1 MTFFKIFAAFLL
13 AVMMAMQPASAADPA
28 PMEKQ
33 EAGGFFS
40 NMAGAVE
47 EFSKDADKNLP
58 DRLAD
63 AGYDIATAPQ
73 TVEAA
78 LTLAGGLALLY
89 LLYEVTQFL
98 SGHTRSMLQ
107 VVVDIGIP
115 VGMAY
120 LLIKNYEEQMLNFDG
135 LLDIFRNLGAA
146 NPIESIMKMYGAVF
160 GNIGAAMSTT
170 LDNLTSWAT
179 AITDITKYM
188 SYVLDALV
196 VLVFCLII
204 VGLLLSG
211 IAEVVGLLLLGPFLF
226 AVGVAFGPLMIAG
239 IVTPWTRDYFTKWL
253 QYIVISAG
261 LTGVINVVFGVA
273 AELLKA
279 ISKTDFTSG
288 EPAAVQLVVVTVVL
302 LTINNM
308 ISQAPSIASSLFPGH
323 VGASKSASGA
333 FKQAMQPAKNV
344 ARDVKDTVQKGKDFK
359 AAVQARMNKSTPPV
373 ASPAAPK
380 APSAPFPK
388 LNN

>member
-1 MTFFKIFAAFLL
+1 MTFFKIFAAVFL

-28 PMEKQ
+28 PTEQQ
-33 EAGGFFS
+33 ESGDFFS
-40 NMAGAVE
+40 NMAGAVK

-58 DRLAD
+58 ENLAK
-63 AGYDIATAPQ
+63 AGYNIAKAPQ

-120 LLIKNYEEQMLNFDG
+120 LLIKNYETQMRNFDG
-135 LLDIFRNLGAA
+135 LLNIFRNLGAA
-146 NPIESIMKMYGAVF
+146 NPIEAIMNMYGAVF

-170 LDNLTSWAT
+170 FDNLTDWAT
-179 AITDITKYM
+179 AISDSNKYM
-188 SYVLDALV
+188 TYVLDAFT

-204 VGLLLSG
+204 VGLLISG

-261 LTGVINVVFGVA
+261 LTGVINVIFGVA
-273 AELLKA
+273 TELLKA
-279 ISKTDFTSG
+279 ISEPDYTSG

-308 ISQAPSIASSLFPGH
+308 ISQAPSIASALFPGH
-323 VGASKSASGA
+323 VGASKGASGA
-333 FKQAMQPAKNV
+333 FKQAMQPAKNI
-344 ARDVKDTVQKGKDFK
+344 ARDVKDTMQKGKDFK
-359 AAVQARMNKSTPPV
+359 AGVQARMNKSTPPV
-373 ASPAAPK
+373 APPAAP
-380 APSAPFPK
+380 PSAPFPK
-388 LNN
+388 LHK